1 MSIISAVKTATFQR
15 KLVKQVAISK
25 GNNSISKEAKQAA
38 KDIVEISGAYSKNPL
53 KNFSSWIKCLL
64 SSLKFDFA
72 AAKDLQGM
80 PKVKG
85 INIKLP
91 DSVCNFPSNAIR
103 IDK

>member
-1 MSIISAVKTATFQR
+1 MSIISAVKAATFQR

-53 KNFSSWIKCLL
+53 KEFSRWIKSFL
-64 SSLKFDFA
+64 SILKFDFA
-72 AAKDLQGM
+72 VAKGLQGR

-91 DSVCNFPSNAIR
+91 DSARNMF
-103 IDK
+103 KQ